1 MWGIAQRRF
10 FLVTSTCDKRRSNT
24 TDNAGKVCLSFLLWA
39 ADGCF
44 LPITHR
50 NALKT
55 SSKKEDLKTKILAQL
70 PQPLKFSF
78 KSEVRGKLKSINE
91 WSKKANC

>member
-1 MWGIAQRRF
+1 MWGRSQRK
-10 FLVTSTCDKRRSNT
+10 FLLVKSTCDKRRSNT
-24 TDNAGKVCLSFLLWA
+24 TDSAGKVCLSFLLWA

-55 SSKKEDLKTKILAQL
+55 SSKKDDLKTKILAQL

-78 KSEVRGKLKSINE
+78 KPEVVGKLKSINE
-91 WSKKANC
+91 WSKKS